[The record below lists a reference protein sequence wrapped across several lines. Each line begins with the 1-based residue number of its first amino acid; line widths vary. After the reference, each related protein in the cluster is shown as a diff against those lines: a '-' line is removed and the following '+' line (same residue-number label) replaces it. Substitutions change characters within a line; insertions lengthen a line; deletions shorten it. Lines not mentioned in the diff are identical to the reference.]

1 MNPRAIPRWRI
12 GFVTVCILGVWGI
25 LAARLVQVQ
34 GVSRDAF
41 ASRATNQRTFMET
54 IPSRPGEIVDRNGH
68 VLAMTVTR
76 RSLFL
81 DPSRVTSAWDVAFG
95 LGTALGVDADKLF
108 QQLSEKSDRRFMWV
122 KRRLSEE
129 EIERVRELEL
139 PDDMWGYRNEYQ
151 RHYPQGN
158 LAAHALGIRNI
169 DNRGSG
175 GLEESFDTSIRGQ
188 EGKRVL
194 VRDARGAVIDIRPH
208 EEPQHGSTIVTTLD
222 SVLQVR
228 VEQQLDAIVRR
239 WVPRGACAIVME
251 PSTGDIL
258 AMASRPTF
266 NPNRPTGQNDAWAN
280 LCISAVYEPGSTIK
294 PFIVGWAIEQGL
306 LSPNELFDCERGAY
320 QMGRRVLHDH
330 HPYGQLDVTDVLVK
344 SSNIGMAKIGERLTN
359 EGLYQSLLTFGF
371 VRRTGL
377 ELPGELIGLIRPL
390 DQWNNY
396 STGSVPMGHEIA
408 ITPMQLITAHAAL
421 ANGGRMVYPRLTKA
435 ETSSLPTPVDTVS
448 RVAAPAPV
456 VSQTINAETANWL
469 VAGPMQ
475 DVVERGTA
483 KAVRIDG
490 VEVFGKTG
498 TAQKLTANGPQGHV
512 CSFVGGAPASN
523 PRVLVLVVVDSP
535 TAAGSHYGGTVAAP
549 AAKEILE
556 AALRR
561 DEAMTRRKTMPTTRR
576 EAPARQ

>member
-1 MNPRAIPRWRI
+1 MNPRSVPRWRT
-12 GFVTVCILGVWGI
+12 GLVTVCILGVWGI

-34 GVSRDAF
+34 GISRDAF
-41 ASRATNQRTFMET
+41 ASRAASQRTFMET

-95 LGTALGVDADKLF
+95 LGTALKLDADELF

-122 KRRLSEE
+122 KRRLSDEE
-129 EIERVRELEL
+129 VELVRELQL
-139 PDDMWGYRNEYQ
+139 PDDVWGYRNEYQ

-208 EEPQHGSTIVTTLD
+208 EAPQHGCTIVTTLD

-228 VEQQLDAIVRR
+228 VEQQLDSIIKR

-251 PSTGDIL
+251 PSSGDIL

-266 NPNRPTGQNDAWAN
+266 NPNRPAGQNDAWAN

-306 LSPNELFDCERGAY
+306 LAPDELFDCEHGAY

-377 ELPGELIGLIRPL
+377 ELPGELIGLVRPL

-421 ANGGRMVYPRLTKA
+421 ANGGRMVYPRLTKS
-435 ETSSLPTPVDTVS
+435 ETLSLPTPVDTVS
-448 RVAAPAPV
+448 RDAAPAPV
-456 VSQTINAETANWL
+456 VSQTINAKTANWL

-549 AAKEILE
+549 AAKAILE

-561 DEAMTRRKTMPTTRR
+561 DEAMSRRKAMSTTRR